1 MERPKKEAIAMSDV
15 QWEQAL
21 TQPTFSLSDIL
32 REIMEDATAWD
43 AVCRELDPE
52 APSDAA
58 QWLKEVANLGD
69 DQALFASVPEVLV
82 LLVALHNALGC
93 AVHASTSPFPQYAHR
108 LPCVHCHL
116 GPIRGATGYALAFV
130 DASCPHQ
137 KEQGKARRPSMA
149 PL

>member
-1 MERPKKEAIAMSDV
+1 MANAE
-15 QWEQAL
+15 WEQSLA
-21 TQPTFSLSDIL
+21 QPTFSLSDIL
-32 REIMEDATAWD
+32 REIMEDTAAWD
-43 AVCRELDPE
+43 AVCRELNSE

-69 DQALFASVPEVLV
+69 DQALFASVPELAVI
-82 LLVALHNALGC
+82 LVALHNALGC
-93 AVHASTSPFPQYAHR
+93 AVHAPTSPFPQYAHR

-116 GPIRGATGYALAFV
+116 RPIRGATGYALAFV

-137 KEQGKARRPSMA
+137 KEQGKARRSLMA

>member
-1 MERPKKEAIAMSDV
+1 MSDA
-15 QWEQAL
+15 QWEQSLA
-21 TQPTFSLSDIL
+21 QPTFSLSDIL
-32 REIMEDATAWD
+32 REIMEDAAAWD
-43 AVCRELDPE
+43 AVCRELNPE

-93 AVHASTSPFPQYAHR
+93 AVHAPTSPFPQYASR
-108 LPCVHCHL
+108 LPCVHCYL
-116 GPIRGATGYALAFV
+116 RPIRSATGYALAFV

-137 KEQGKARRPSMA
+137 KEQGKTRRSSMA

>member
-1 MERPKKEAIAMSDV
+1 MANAE
-15 QWEQAL
+15 WEQSLA
-21 TQPTFSLSDIL
+21 QPTFSLSDIL

-43 AVCRELDPE
+43 AVCRELNPE

-69 DQALFASVPEVLV
+69 DQALFASVPELAVI
-82 LLVALHNALGC
+82 LVALHNALGC

-108 LPCVHCHL
+108 LPCVHCSPSPDPWCDRLCL
-116 GPIRGATGYALAFV
+116 GIRRCELS
-130 DASCPHQ
+130 AS
-137 KEQGKARRPSMA
+137 ERTREARRSPMA

>member
-1 MERPKKEAIAMSDV
+1 MANAE
-15 QWEQAL
+15 WEQSL

-32 REIMEDATAWD
+32 REIMADATAWD
-43 AVCRELDPE
+43 AVCRELSPE

-58 QWLKEVANLGD
+58 QWLKEIASLGD
-69 DQALFASVPEVLV
+69 DQALFASIPELPV

-93 AVHASTSPFPQYAHR
+93 AVHASTSPFPQYASR

-116 GPIRGATGYALAFV
+116 RPIRSATGYALAFV
-130 DASCPHQ
+130 DADCPH
-137 KEQGKARRPSMA
+137 RREPVKVSRSPVA

>member
-1 MERPKKEAIAMSDV
+1 MSDV
-15 QWEQAL
+15 QWEQSL

-69 DQALFASVPEVLV
+69 DQALFASVPELAII
-82 LLVALHNALGC
+82 LVALHNALGC
-93 AVHASTSPFPQYAHR
+93 ALHASTSPFPQYAHR
-108 LPCVHCHL
+108 LPCVHCYL
-116 GPIRGATGYALAFV
+116 RPIRSATGYALAFV
-130 DASCPHQ
+130 DADCPH
-137 KEQGKARRPSMA
+137 RREPAKTGRSPIA

>member
-1 MERPKKEAIAMSDV
+1 MANAE
-15 QWEQAL
+15 WEQSLA
-21 TQPTFSLSDIL
+21 QPTFSLSDIL
-32 REIMEDATAWD
+32 REIMEDAAAWD

-52 APSDAA
+52 APGDAA

-69 DQALFASVPEVLV
+69 DQALFASVPELAVI
-82 LLVALHNALGC
+82 LVALHNALGC
-93 AVHASTSPFPQYAHR
+93 ALRASTSPFPQYAHR

-116 GPIRGATGYALAFV
+116 RPIRGATGYALAFV

-137 KEQGKARRPSMA
+137 KEQGKVHRSSMA

>member
-1 MERPKKEAIAMSDV
+1 MANAE
-15 QWEQAL
+15 WEQSLA
-21 TQPTFSLSDIL
+21 QPTFSLSDIL
-32 REIMEDATAWD
+32 QEIMEDAAAWD
-43 AVCRELDPE
+43 AVCRELNSE
-52 APSDAA
+52 APGDAA

-69 DQALFASVPEVLV
+69 DQALFASVAEVLV

-116 GPIRGATGYALAFV
+116 RPTRSATGYALVFV
-130 DASCPHQ
+130 DANCPHQ
-137 KEQGKARRPSMA
+137 KEQGKVRRSSMA

>member
-1 MERPKKEAIAMSDV
+1 MANAE
-15 QWEQAL
+15 WEQSLA
-21 TQPTFSLSDIL
+21 QPTFSLSDIL

-69 DQALFASVPEVLV
+69 DQALFASVPELAVI
-82 LLVALHNALGC
+82 LVALHNALGC
-93 AVHASTSPFPQYAHR
+93 ALHASTSPFPQYAHR

-116 GPIRGATGYALAFV
+116 RPIRGATGYALAFV

-137 KEQGKARRPSMA
+137 KEQGKARRSSMA

>member
-1 MERPKKEAIAMSDV
+1 MSDV
-15 QWEQAL
+15 QWEQSLA
-21 TQPTFSLSDIL
+21 QPTFSLSDIL
-32 REIMEDATAWD
+32 REIMEDAAAWD
-43 AVCRELDPE
+43 AVCRELNPE
-52 APSDAA
+52 APGDAA
-58 QWLKEVANLGD
+58 QWLKEVTNLGD
-69 DQALFASVPEVLV
+69 DQALFVSVPEVLV

-116 GPIRGATGYALAFV
+116 RPIRSATGYALAFV

-137 KEQGKARRPSMA
+137 KEQGKARRSLMA